1 MAVTIT
7 KNPSYLKLRFDC
19 GKDDETG
26 KTVVRTKSYS
36 NVNPDATDQDVYDV
50 GTILSS
56 FQNQTLLEVAK
67 VDNNTLSA

>member
-50 GTILSS
+50 GTILS
-56 FQNQTLLEVAK
+56 A
-67 VDNNTLSA
+67 

>member
-19 GKDDETG
+19 RKDDETG

-56 FQNQTLLEVAK
+56 LQNQTLLEVAK

>member
-7 KNPSYLKLRFDC
+7 KNLSYLKLRFDC

-56 FQNQTLLEVAK
+56 LQNQTLLEVAK